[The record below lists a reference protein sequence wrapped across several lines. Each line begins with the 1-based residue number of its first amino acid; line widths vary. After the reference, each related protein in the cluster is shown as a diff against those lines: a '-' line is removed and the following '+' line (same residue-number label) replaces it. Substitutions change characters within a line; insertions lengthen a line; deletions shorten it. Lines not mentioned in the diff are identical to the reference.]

1 MENEKI
7 VIQTEKS
14 STIVRDRLLV
24 RVLGQT
30 AYEESI
36 ADKWTD
42 RRIPYAEDMFERYL
56 NHERMLKEK
65 SREVL
70 SVSPREYQD
79 SSIWN
84 RALNLPTRLTSKY
97 IKDDCLVEHSWAKVW
112 VDEFVRLLFVAGEP
126 KKVDKILER
135 VNELPESFFQK
146 EYCFH
151 IEKEIDLRKIDSVC
165 KFIDEN
171 G

>member
-1 MENEKI
+1 M
-7 VIQTEKS
+7 
-14 STIVRDRLLV
+14 
-24 RVLGQT
+24 
-30 AYEESI
+30 
-36 ADKWTD
+36 
-42 RRIPYAEDMFERYL
+42 
-56 NHERMLKEK
+56 
-65 SREVL
+65 
-70 SVSPREYQD
+70 
-79 SSIWN
+79 
-84 RALNLPTRLTSKY
+84 NL
-97 IKDDCLVEHSWAKVW
+97 
-112 VDEFVRLLFVAGEP
+112 